1 MASDDTPSLPAE
13 IEELIQS
20 LYAPEE
26 QSKVRA
32 ALLEYGAS
40 GLKARAELE
49 RIWFDV
55 LHLGRGDSTRVRTLI
70 DQAKLDLHDVM
81 AQEYF
86 PRAGKFYPH
95 AWARRHTVNRD
106 IPEPPPLN
114 TGLLAT
120 AEVGFHPPSR
130 DVREGTRK
138 PFAQRTP
145 RVLLLTFSEASK
157 VATAAE
163 KIALLSSHGG
173 VLDLTPL
180 IEYLPLRFLTPQQT
194 LLHCLRDD
202 DAATL
207 KYADNVLSWSGG
219 CTYWNECSRKLARL
233 EKNNESSQISLMDGT
248 TSDQAVIARLRKV
261 SVTL

>member
-1 MASDDTPSLPAE
+1 MAADNTFSLPAE
-13 IEELIQS
+13 IDELIRN
-20 LYAPEE
+20 LYAAEE

-40 GLKARAELE
+40 GSKARAELE

-55 LHLGRGDSTRVRTLI
+55 LHLGRGDSTRVQNLI
-70 DQAKLDLHDVM
+70 AEAERDPRDVM

-95 AWARRHTVNRD
+95 AWARRHTGNRD
-106 IPEPPPLN
+106 VPEPPPLN

-120 AEVGFHPPSR
+120 AEVAFHPPSR

-138 PFAQRTP
+138 PLTQRTP
-145 RVLLLTFSEASK
+145 RALLLTFSEACK
-157 VATAAE
+157 VHAAAE
-163 KIALLSSHGG
+163 RIDLLSSHAG

-180 IEYLPLRFLTPQQT
+180 IEYLPHQFLTPQQT
-194 LLHCLRDD
+194 LLHCLSDD

-219 CTYWNECSRKLARL
+219 CTYWNECARKLAQFG
-233 EKNNESSQISLMDGT
+233 KNNESAQISLMAGIT
-248 TSDQAVIARLRKV
+248 DQAVMARLRKI
-261 SVTL
+261 SVAI